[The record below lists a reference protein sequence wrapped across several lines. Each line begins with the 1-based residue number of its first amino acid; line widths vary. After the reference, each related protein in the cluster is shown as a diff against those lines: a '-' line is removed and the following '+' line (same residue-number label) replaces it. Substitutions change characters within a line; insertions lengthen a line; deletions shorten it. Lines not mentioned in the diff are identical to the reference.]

1 MSVVREARTKK
12 LVKDTI
18 MKKISI
24 SLLALAA
31 ISTASFASYRDVT
44 TARGAVDTHQVATNS
59 TSNALVIPVEANGK
73 AGDDLGLGGSNR
85 R

>member
-1 MSVVREARTKK
+1 
-12 LVKDTI
+12 
-18 MKKISI
+18 MKKFAI

-31 ISTASFASYRDVT
+31 VSTAALASNRDITTPYGAQDTRQVSAVT
-44 TARGAVDTHQVATNS
+44 
-59 TSNALVIPVEANGK
+59 TSNALVIPVEASGK

>member
-1 MSVVREARTKK
+1 
-12 LVKDTI
+12 
-18 MKKISI
+18 MKKIAI

-31 ISTASFASYRDVT
+31 VSTAALASNRDVT
-44 TARGAVDTHQVATNS
+44 TPYGAQDTKQVGAVVD
-59 TSNALVIPVEANGK
+59 SNAFAVPAGSNGN

>member
-1 MSVVREARTKK
+1 
-12 LVKDTI
+12 
-18 MKKISI
+18 MKKIAI

-31 ISTASFASYRDVT
+31 VSTAALASNRDVT
-44 TARGAVDTHQVATNS
+44 TPFGAQDTKQVGAVVD
-59 TSNALVIPVEANGK
+59 SNALAVPAGSISNGK

>member
-1 MSVVREARTKK
+1 
-12 LVKDTI
+12 
-18 MKKISI
+18 MKKFAI

-31 ISTASFASYRDVT
+31 VSTVALASNRDVT
-44 TARGAVDTHQVATNS
+44 TPYGAQDTKQVGS
-59 TSNALVIPVEANGK
+59 VSQSNALAIPSGSNGNSSN

>member
-1 MSVVREARTKK
+1 
-12 LVKDTI
+12 
-18 MKKISI
+18 MKKFAI

-31 ISTASFASYRDVT
+31 VSTAALASNRDVT
-44 TARGAVDTHQVATNS
+44 TPYGAQDTKQVGVVVDSNAFAVPAGS
-59 TSNALVIPVEANGK
+59 TSIGN

>member
-1 MSVVREARTKK
+1 
-12 LVKDTI
+12 
-18 MKKISI
+18 MKKIAI

-31 ISTASFASYRDVT
+31 VSTAALASNRDVT
-44 TARGAVDTHQVATNS
+44 TPYGAQDTRQVSTVT

>member
-1 MSVVREARTKK
+1 
-12 LVKDTI
+12 
-18 MKKISI
+18 MKKIAI

-31 ISTASFASYRDVT
+31 VSTAALASNRDVT
-44 TARGAVDTHQVATNS
+44 TPTGAVDTHQAVSVSA
-59 TSNALVIPVEANGK
+59 SNALAVPAASNGS

>member
-1 MSVVREARTKK
+1 
-12 LVKDTI
+12 
-18 MKKISI
+18 MKKIAI

-31 ISTASFASYRDVT
+31 VSTAALASNRDVT
-44 TARGAVDTHQVATNS
+44 TPYGAQDTKQVGAIVE
-59 TSNALVIPVEANGK
+59 SNALAVPFASGN

>member
-1 MSVVREARTKK
+1 MN
-12 LVKDTI
+12 
-18 MKKISI
+18 KIAI

-31 ISTASFASYRDVT
+31 VSTAALASNRDIT
-44 TARGAVDTHQVATNS
+44 TPYGAQDTRQVGAVT
-59 TSNALVIPVEANGK
+59 TSNALVIPVEAGGK

>member
-1 MSVVREARTKK
+1 
-12 LVKDTI
+12 
-18 MKKISI
+18 MKKFAI

-31 ISTASFASYRDVT
+31 VSTAALASNRDVT
-44 TARGAVDTHQVATNS
+44 TPYGAKTPSRSASVS
-59 TSNALVIPVEANGK
+59 ESNALAVPASSNGN

>member
-1 MSVVREARTKK
+1 
-12 LVKDTI
+12 
-18 MKKISI
+18 MKKIAI

-31 ISTASFASYRDVT
+31 VLTAALASNRDVT
-44 TARGAVDTHQVATNS
+44 TPYGAVDTHQAATVS
-59 TSNALVIPVEANGK
+59 ASNALAVPAGSISNGN

>member
-1 MSVVREARTKK
+1 
-12 LVKDTI
+12 
-18 MKKISI
+18 MKKFAI

-31 ISTASFASYRDVT
+31 VSTAALASNRDVT
-44 TARGAVDTHQVATNS
+44 TPYGAQDTKQVGVVVD
-59 TSNALVIPVEANGK
+59 SNAFAVPAGSISIGN